1 VRDEM
6 KIILVCPRFYPDIGG
21 VETHVREIGERM
33 VKRGHDVEVVCTDPH
48 GIYPKKDLLNGIQIT
63 RFRCFAPH
71 DAYFFAPQMLLYLK
85 KCDASLIHAHGYH
98 AFPALFAGMAA
109 QGKKFIFTPHYH
121 GRGHTRFRNY
131 LLKWY
136 DVLGRRIFYRADTI
150 ICDSEHERKL
160 ITKNFNVIN
169 EKFVCIPNGINF
181 YEFTSFKAT
190 RNPLKLLYIGRIEEY
205 KGIHHI
211 IGALPRLGEYSLVVI
226 GKGPYEKELHN
237 LASTLH
243 VQHKITWKKDL
254 SREDLIREYKS
265 AGIFISLSSFE
276 AFGITVAEALAS
288 GLQVI
293 VNREGALAEFIDG
306 GMCMGIKPSAENL
319 EAAIRSLQE
328 PSVYTKKIFDWD
340 EVVERVI
347 ESYSLE

>member
-1 VRDEM
+1 M

-21 VETHVREIGERM
+21 VETHVREIGERL

-48 GIYPKKDLLNGIQIT
+48 GIYPKRDLLNGVQIT
-63 RFRCFAPH
+63 RFRCFAPR
-71 DAYFFAPQMLLYLK
+71 DAYFFAPLMLLYLK
-85 KCDASLIHAHGYH
+85 KCDAPIVHAHGYH
-98 AFPALFAGMAA
+98 AFPALFAAMAA
-109 QGKKFIFTPHYH
+109 RGKKFVFTPHYH
-121 GRGHTRFRNY
+121 GRGHTRFRNF

-136 DVLGRRIFYRADTI
+136 DIPGKRIFYRADTI
-150 ICDSEHERKL
+150 ICDSEYERKL
-160 ITKNFNVIN
+160 ITKNFNVMD

-181 YEFTSFKAT
+181 HEFSGIEAT

-211 IGALPRLGEYSLVVI
+211 IEALPRLDEYTLVIV
-226 GKGPYEKELHN
+226 GRGPYEKELYD
-237 LASTLH
+237 LASRLH
-243 VQHKITWKKDL
+243 VQDRITWKKDL

-293 VNREGALAEFIDG
+293 VNREGALAEFIDD
-306 GMCMGIKPSAENL
+306 GMCIGIEPSAKNL
-319 EAAIRSLQE
+319 EEAIWSLKA
-328 PSVYTKKIFDWD
+328 PSFYTKKIFDWD
-340 EVVERVI
+340 EVVERI
-347 ESYSLE
+347 IGCYALQ